1 MSCISKCL
9 RYWFSTKTLMMPSLT
24 TREPTRLKLRKQ
36 AVSVITASY
45 EPINPEHSL
54 EGWMLKL
61 KLQYFGPLM

>member
-1 MSCISKCL
+1 
-9 RYWFSTKTLMMPSLT
+9 MMPSLT